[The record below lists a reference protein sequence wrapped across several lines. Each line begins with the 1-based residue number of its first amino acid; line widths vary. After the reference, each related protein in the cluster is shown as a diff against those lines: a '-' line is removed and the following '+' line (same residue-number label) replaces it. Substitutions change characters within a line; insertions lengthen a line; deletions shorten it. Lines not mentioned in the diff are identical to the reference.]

1 MNGSYYGSVAIG
13 TPAIAYNV
21 ILDTGSS
28 YVFLFSSCWIFYS
41 PLCRDLWLADAEC
54 LTGCSGIPTFD
65 AGGSSTFV
73 NLSTAFQ
80 IVYGSGQAV
89 GTLGQDVVQM
99 AGFSVS
105 NQVFATCDLV
115 SSGLLSTPV
124 SGLMGLAFQTI
135 AASKATPFWQTLVSS
150 GAWDEPVMA
159 FYLSRY
165 VRKQIS

>member
-1 MNGSYYGSVAIG
+1 M
-13 TPAIAYNV
+13 
-21 ILDTGSS
+21 
-28 YVFLFSSCWIFYS
+28 
-41 PLCRDLWLADAEC
+41 ADAEC

-65 AGGSSTFV
+65 ASGSSSFV

-115 SSGLLSTPV
+115 SSGLLSSPV
-124 SGLMGLAFQTI
+124 SGLMGLAFQSI
-135 AASKATPFWQTLVSS
+135 AASKATPFWQTLVSQ

-165 VRKQIS
+165 VRKLISRNSGFDDLCAGLIMSVRRKPWNLAVHLIWVNLIRVVIL

>member
-1 MNGSYYGSVAIG
+1 M
-13 TPAIAYNV
+13 
-21 ILDTGSS
+21 
-28 YVFLFSSCWIFYS
+28 
-41 PLCRDLWLADAEC
+41 ADADC
-54 LTGCSGIPTFD
+54 LTGCNGIPTFD

-73 NLSTAFQ
+73 NLSTSFQ
-80 IVYGSGQAV
+80 ITYGSGEAV

-115 SSGLLSTPV
+115 SSGLLSSPV

-135 AASKATPFWQTLVSS
+135 AASKATPFWQTLVSQ

-165 VRKQIS
+165 VRRWISKTTDLTICA